1 MSELESVATKRPS
14 RAAPVQAKE
23 RIEFV
28 DILRGFALLG
38 VLLMNMYGLSG
49 QMAGYT
55 NPLPLPIVDRA
66 VVILVRFLV
75 EAKFYSM
82 FSFLFGWGMA
92 MQMMR
97 AEAKGAKFLPVF
109 LRRLFI
115 LLIIGVLHAILIW
128 DGDILTTYALLGFL
142 LLLFRK
148 RSGKALLVTA
158 VLVLLLSIV
167 LTVPGE
173 AMDTV
178 REWYE
183 NLTDFLRSSTY
194 SESLYA
200 TGTYKEVTRFRIQG
214 VLAGHSRFMYYFG
227 NIFGMFLLGLYV
239 GKRRI
244 FREIGQHL
252 PALRKVVWVFLVIGL
267 VFNAIFIST
276 ILWPQRVPAEYHRL
290 VRVGGRT
297 IGAPALML
305 FYVSAIILL
314 IQREDWYRRLSP
326 LANLGRSA
334 LSNYLL
340 QSVVCTLIFYN
351 YGLGL
356 YGEIGPPFALILTL
370 AIYWAQVRLSGWW
383 FERFQFG
390 PMEWVWRTL
399 TYGRRQP
406 LRREAAYDDRLS
418 TLWRRMRQIAARVD
432 PRIALAGTWV
442 VLLLWAA
449 ALVAWYVRLEEPPNI
464 QYPIS
469 NIQAQATAT
478 PIRAQA
484 DSQPEG
490 QPQVVA
496 TPVVQPVAYNPGSI
510 AASGDL
516 LALASTFSAESALAQ
531 IETLTGP
538 PYLGRYTGSP
548 EGWAAGDYIAE
559 QFASYGLQPA
569 GDDGSFFQSFPVFY
583 TALAEVPILVVE
595 GPDGT
600 VYDRYTLNKDFIA
613 FVRWYSGSGRA
624 NGGVVWANDCTH
636 DDFKPID
643 VVDKVALCRSDS
655 VPLMDAERNALEHGA
670 AGLMLLITD
679 PEQRPPDFGITYRE
693 IWIPEPIPVFRVYPS
708 VAEDLLL
715 GSGKSVEDL
724 STSFAPFPLS
734 TQARMEVTTTGPEA
748 CPSQGCQGRN
758 VLGVLPGRDPKYADE
773 IIIIGG
779 HYDHLGQTPDGTVWP
794 GANDDASGVAVM
806 LEIAR
811 SWHEQGYVPRR
822 TVLFAAWDAEEV
834 GLVGSTYY
842 VEHPRYP
849 LENAVAKIQLDMVG
863 AGGDTLEIDGGGG
876 LAEKLRSVAEALGI
890 ETESTQSGG
899 SDHVPFQRA
908 SIPAALLIWSFL
920 GETEPQWHRPGDVPA
935 TIELDKL
942 DAVGKIAE
950 ITTLGFTEGE
960 PAIGELLARRAT
972 AVEQGDLPAFLATS
986 LPDQEA
992 ADRFWFDD
1000 VQAFDAPRFEM
1011 QSTNVRLLGRTAT
1024 STVRMTLEYPVAGE
1038 RELEAKTFSLD
1049 TKFAHTEDGWRWAGP
1064 NLVWADQEPGFAL
1077 AYPPGEEKGLWQ
1089 LGQLAAERYA
1099 EIAELLGL
1107 PTESDAALMLFPRA
1121 QSLRVSTALSVSP
1134 GQDVWVSPG
1143 VVKLVYSE
1151 GISTGL
1157 QLADALAQLL
1167 LVEAGVTESAAPW
1180 LWQGLPLVLRA
1191 VGQESPDRALVEIHT
1206 EYLANLRKALDDD
1219 DEEEAV
1225 ALNDATAWAAV
1236 DYLRQRVGWQ
1246 GLGRFIT
1253 AFGQACRA
1261 GLCDSA
1267 DGMDLALSDTVQMDS
1282 SAFETAW
1289 QTHWRDELT
1298 TAQAN
1303 LDVVLTARTGA
1314 VLARDEAAF
1323 LNTVDP
1329 QVPNLMSEERH
1340 WLAGSTS
1347 LTSFSSTGEPLALLE
1362 DGSIL
1367 AEVTLEYRLAGSAS
1381 NFQPP
1386 TSNFQVL
1393 FTPSGEGY
1401 RWAGVPFEV
1410 RQSDRGSV
1418 LYSEGQA
1425 GQAWALLNE
1434 AETIYAQL
1442 AAELGV
1448 EQPDPLTIKLY
1459 ESDDVFRASVFP
1471 SFPLVDWAPAWTGEG
1486 ESVKLLWQRGAALA
1500 DYRPTLAVQLA
1511 RRLLYQLGVD
1521 AEWLIKGVSIYLS
1534 RNFDGGATERT
1545 ATENLYPLLR
1555 AAQKGTLRGL
1565 GAIPPDYRLSRD
1577 ELGLANAQAWD
1588 AVRYLVYTHGWET
1601 LIDLLHSQEGLGAA
1615 LQNTIGQTLPEFEAV
1630 WLESVAH
1637 GHTLPE
1643 WIEIAWAFDP
1653 EMANRHV
1660 EYLASPPLAGR
1671 QAGSPG
1677 AEAAAAYVADRFAEY
1692 GLVPVGDEATFL
1704 QHFPISYTT
1713 LLSTPRLEIMDEGGP
1728 NSEAF
1733 VYREDFLMPA
1743 NETGS
1748 GGTAADELIWIRDGD
1763 YQGMELDGK
1772 IALRSPI
1779 SSVGTEVARAVEH
1792 GASGLILVGEKGS
1805 KRRLLAKS
1813 PLPLEFSPENTIP
1826 VLELTRDG
1834 YSKLLERSQAVASH
1848 TQDSI
1853 SNSPPALP
1861 LGLEALIEI
1870 PLRTPETVETV
1881 NVLGLLPGS
1890 DPVLGQEVIVLG
1902 AHYDHVGDDPGRRYA
1917 GANDNASGVRVL
1929 LQMARLWHETGYR
1942 PKRSVLFA
1950 AWGAQEPGEL
1960 GSSYYVDNP
1969 VLPLDKTV
1977 AMLQLD
1983 AVGGGGGYY
1992 LEARGEWEQDG
2003 LLLFSMMATEDL
2015 IDGRLAI
2022 RGQSG
2027 ESDQAPFH
2035 EAGLPILLV
2044 AWRGASED
2052 NWPVEIADEVDPY
2065 RLGVTGRMVTLA
2077 LMSIA
2082 R

>member
-1 MSELESVATKRPS
+1 MSELESIATKRPP
-14 RAAPVQAKE
+14 RATPVRGKE

-38 VLLMNMYGLSG
+38 VLLINMYAFSG
-49 QMAGYT
+49 QMDGYT
-55 NPLPLPIVDRA
+55 NPLPLPLVDRA
-66 VVILVRFLV
+66 VVVLVRFLV

-92 MQMMR
+92 MQMTR
-97 AEAKGAKFLPVF
+97 AEARGTKFLPVF

-115 LLIIGVLHAILIW
+115 LLIIGVLHSILIW
-128 DGDILTTYALLGFL
+128 DGDILTTYALFGFL

-148 RSGKALLVTA
+148 RSGKVLLVAA

-167 LTVPGE
+167 LTAPGE
-173 AMDTV
+173 AMDAF
-178 REWYE
+178 REWYY
-183 NLTDFLRSSTY
+183 NLTDFLRSDAHP
-194 SESLYA
+194 ESLYA
-200 TGTYKEVTRFRIQG
+200 TGTYRQVTQLRIQDFFTG
-214 VLAGHSRFMYYFG
+214 LSQVIYYFG

-244 FREIGQHL
+244 FQEIRRHL
-252 PALRKVVWVFLVIGL
+252 PTLRKVVWICLALGL
-267 VFNAIFIST
+267 VFNAIFISV
-276 ILWPQRVPAEYHRL
+276 IVWPRRVPPEYRYL

-305 FYVSAIILL
+305 FYVTGIILL
-314 IQREDWYRRLSP
+314 VQREKWYHRLAP

-340 QSVVCTLIFYN
+340 QSVVCTLIFYH

-356 YGEIGPPFALILTL
+356 YGEISPPLALLLTL

-399 TYGRRQP
+399 TYGRLQP
-406 LRREAAYDDRLS
+406 LRREAAHDGWGS
-418 TLWRRMRQIAARVD
+418 VFWRKARQIAARVD
-432 PRIALAGTWV
+432 PRIALASTWV
-442 VLLLWAA
+442 VLLIWAG
-449 ALVAWYVRLEEPPNI
+449 ALVVWRFRLEEASNTQSPV
-464 QYPIS
+464 S
-469 NIQAQATAT
+469 NIQVQVTAT
-478 PIRAQA
+478 PIPAQQ
-484 DSQPEG
+484 DNQPEE
-490 QPQVVA
+490 QAHVVA
-496 TPVVQPVAYNPGSI
+496 TPVVQPVAHNPGPI

-559 QFASYGLQPA
+559 QFASCGLQPA
-569 GDDGSFFQSFPVFY
+569 GDDGTFFQPFPVFY
-583 TALAEVPILVVE
+583 TALAEVPVLAVE

-600 VYDRYTLNKDFIA
+600 VYDDYALNTDFSAIL
-613 FVRWYSGSGRA
+613 RWYSGSGTA
-624 NGGVVWANDCTH
+624 SGEVVWANDCTH
-636 DDFKPID
+636 GDFNPVE
-643 VVDKVALCRSDS
+643 VVGKVVLCRADS

-670 AGLMLLITD
+670 AGLLLLTD
-679 PEQRPPDFGITYRE
+679 PEQHPPDFGNTHRE
-693 IWIPEPIPVFRVYPS
+693 VWVPDPIPVFRIYPT
-708 VAEDLLL
+708 VADELLL

-734 TQARMEVTTTGPEA
+734 TQARMEVTTTGPET

-758 VLGVLPGRDPKYADE
+758 VLGVLPGRDPEYADQV
-773 IIIIGG
+773 IIVGG
-779 HYDHLGQTPDGTVWP
+779 HYDHLGQTPDGTVWG
-794 GANDDASGVAVM
+794 GANDNASGVAVL
-806 LEIAR
+806 LEVAR

-822 TVLFAAWDAEEV
+822 TVLFAAWDGEEE
-834 GLVGSTYY
+834 GLWGSSYY

-849 LENAVAKIQLDMVG
+849 LENTVAKIQLDMVG
-863 AGGDTLEIDGGGG
+863 AGGDRLLIDGGGELG
-876 LAEKLRSVAEALGI
+876 EQLESVAEALGI
-890 ETESTQSGG
+890 ETESTNSGR
-899 SDHVPFQRA
+899 SDHAPFLGAGVQA
-908 SIPAALLIWSFL
+908 DLLIWYY
-920 GETEPQWHRPGDVPA
+920 GDDAEPQYHRPGDTPEI
-935 TIELDKL
+935 IELDKL
-942 DAVGKIAE
+942 DAVGKIVGITALGLAE
-950 ITTLGFTEGE
+950 AE
-960 PAIGELLARRAT
+960 PAISDLLARRAA
-972 AVEQGDLPAFLATS
+972 AVERGDLETFLATS

-1000 VQAFDAPRFEM
+1000 AQTFSVSRFEM
-1011 QSTNVRLLGRTAT
+1011 EASDVRVLGRTAT
-1024 STVRMTLEYPVAGE
+1024 ATVRMTLEYTVEGQKEPEVKAPS
-1038 RELEAKTFSLD
+1038 LEVQFV
-1049 TKFAHTEDGWRWAGP
+1049 HGGDGWRWAGP
-1064 NLVWADQEPGFAL
+1064 NLVWAGQGTGFAV
-1077 AYPPGEEKGLWQ
+1077 AYPPEKEDLDG

-1099 EIAELLGL
+1099 ETAELLGL
-1107 PTESDAALMLFPRA
+1107 PTEPDAALMLFSRFE
-1121 QSLRVSTALSVSP
+1121 SLRVSTALSLSP
-1134 GQDVWVSPG
+1134 GRSVWVGPG

-1151 GISTGL
+1151 EITASL
-1157 QLADALAQLL
+1157 QLDDALAQLVL
-1167 LVEAGVTESAAPW
+1167 AEAGVTEAAAPW
-1180 LWQGLPLVLRA
+1180 LWQGLPLALRA
-1191 VGQESPDRALVEIHT
+1191 RTDPVETHT
-1206 EYLANLRKALDDD
+1206 EYLPRLRRALDG
-1219 DEEEAV
+1219 EETTP
-1225 ALNDATAWAAV
+1225 LNEATAWAAV
-1236 DYLRQRVGWQ
+1236 DYLRQRIGWP

-1267 DGMDLALSDTVQMDS
+1267 DGINLALSDVAQMDS

-1289 QTHWRDELT
+1289 QGHWRDELA
-1298 TAQAN
+1298 TAQAS
-1303 LDVVLTARTGA
+1303 LDA
-1314 VLARDEAAF
+1314 VLAARAEAVLAGDEAAF

-1329 QVPNLMSEERH
+1329 QVPNLMAEEQH
-1340 WLAGSTS
+1340 WLAGSAS
-1347 LTSFSSTGEPLALLE
+1347 LTSFSLTGEPLALLE

-1367 AEVTLEYRLAGSAS
+1367 AEVTQKYRLAGSAS
-1381 NFQPP
+1381 NLQLP

-1393 FTPSGEGY
+1393 FAPSGEGY
-1401 RWAGVPFEV
+1401 RWAGVPFEA
-1410 RQSDRGSV
+1410 RQSERGSV
-1418 LYSEGQA
+1418 LYPEGQDEL
-1425 GQAWALLNE
+1425 AWALLNE

-1471 SFPLVDWAPAWTGEG
+1471 SFPLIDWSPAWTGEG
-1486 ESVKLLWQRGAALA
+1486 ESVKLRWQRDATLT

-1521 AEWLIKGVSIYLS
+1521 AEWLVKGVSAYLA
-1534 RNFDGGATERT
+1534 RDFDGGVTEQA

-1555 AAQKGTLRGL
+1555 AAQKETLRDL
-1565 GAIPPDYRLSRD
+1565 GTMPPDYRLSRD
-1577 ELGLANAQAWD
+1577 EFGLVNAQAWD
-1588 AVRYLVYTHGWET
+1588 AVRYLVYTYGWDA
-1601 LIDLLHSQEGLGAA
+1601 LIDLLHSRDVSLPD
-1615 LQNTIGQTLPEFEAV
+1615 TIGQTLPEFEAA

-1637 GHTLPE
+1637 GHILPE

-1660 EYLASPPLAGR
+1660 EVLASPQLAGR
-1671 QAGSPG
+1671 QAGSSG

-1692 GLVPVGDEATFL
+1692 GLVPVGDETTFL

-1713 LLSTPRLEIMDEGGP
+1713 LLSVPRLEIRDENGRTL
-1728 NSEAF
+1728 EIFA
-1733 VYREDFLMPA
+1733 YREDFLTVVS
-1743 NETGS
+1743 ETGS
-1748 GGTAADELIWIRDGD
+1748 DGAAAGELIWIHQDSD

-1772 IALRSPI
+1772 IVLRD
-1779 SSVGTEVARAVEH
+1779 SVDSVDAEAAQAAEH
-1792 GASGLILVGEKGS
+1792 GAGGLILLGRKESRKE
-1805 KRRLLAKS
+1805 LLAKA
-1813 PLPLEFSPENTIP
+1813 PLKSSSGTAIP
-1826 VLELTRDG
+1826 VLELASEG
-1834 YSKLLERSQAVASH
+1834 SLKLLEMVGH
-1848 TQDSI
+1848 TRESI
-1853 SNSPPALP
+1853 LDSPPALP
-1861 LGLEALIEI
+1861 LGLTARMEI
-1870 PLRTPETVETV
+1870 PLSTPETVETA

-1890 DPVLGQEVIVLG
+1890 DAVLGQEVIILG
-1902 AHYDHVGDDPGRRYA
+1902 AHYDHVGDDPDRRYA
-1917 GANDNASGVRVL
+1917 GASDDASGVGVL
-1929 LQMARLWHETGYR
+1929 LEMARLWQETGYR
-1942 PKRSVLFA
+1942 PQRSVLFA
-1950 AWGAQEPGEL
+1950 AWGAQEPGQL
-1960 GSSYYVDNP
+1960 GSSYYVENP

-1983 AVGGGGGYY
+1983 AVGGGSGYY
-1992 LEARGEWEQDG
+1992 LEARGEWGQDG

-2015 IDGRLAI
+2015 IDGRLAL

-2035 EAGLPILLV
+2035 EAGLPTLLV

-2077 LMSIA
+2077 LMSVA

>member
-1 MSELESVATKRPS
+1 MSELESVATKRS
-14 RAAPVQAKE
+14 LRATPVQAKE

-38 VLLMNMYGLSG
+38 VLLMNMYGFSG
-49 QMAGYT
+49 QGDVYQAPQTASG
-55 NPLPLPIVDRA
+55 IDRA
-66 VVILVRFLV
+66 VVVLVRFLV

-92 MQMMR
+92 IQMMR

-128 DGDILTTYALLGFL
+128 DGDILTTYALFGFL

-158 VLVLLLSIV
+158 VLVLSLSIV

-173 AMDTV
+173 TMDTV
-178 REWYE
+178 REWYA
-183 NLTDFLRSSTY
+183 NLTDFLRSDTY

-200 TGTYKEVTRFRIQG
+200 TGTYKEVTRFRIQDS
-214 VLAGHSRFMYYFG
+214 LAGHSQLIYYFG

-244 FREIGQHL
+244 FREIHQHL
-252 PALRKVVWVFLVIGL
+252 PALRKAVWVFLGIGL
-267 VFNAIFIST
+267 IFNAIFIST

-314 IQREDWYRRLSP
+314 IQREDWYRRLAP

-356 YGEIGPPFALILTL
+356 YGEIGPPLALILTL

-406 LRREAAYDDRLS
+406 LRREATQDGRLLV
-418 TLWRRMRQIAARVD
+418 LWRKARQIVARVD
-432 PRIALAGTWV
+432 PKIALVGAWV
-442 VLLLWAA
+442 VLLLWAG
-449 ALVAWYVRLEEPPNI
+449 ALVTWRFRLEETSNTRD
-464 QYPIS
+464 PIS
-469 NIQAQATAT
+469 NIQKTPLSVAKATAT
-478 PIRAQA
+478 PILAQV
-484 DSQPEG
+484 DSQTEE

-531 IETLTGP
+531 IEALTGP

-569 GDDGSFFQSFPVFY
+569 GDDGAFFQSFPVFY
-583 TALAEVPILVVE
+583 TSLAELPILTVE
-595 GPDGT
+595 GPDGAI
-600 VYDRYTLNKDFIA
+600 YDHYTLNEDFIA
-613 FVRWYSGSGRA
+613 FVRWYSGSGTA

-636 DDFKPID
+636 DDFNPID
-643 VVDKVALCRSDS
+643 VVDKVVLCRSDS

-679 PEQRPPDFGITYRE
+679 PERRSPDFGITHRE
-693 IWIPEPIPVFRVYPS
+693 IWIPEPIPVFRIYPS
-708 VAEDLLL
+708 VADELLL

-724 STSFAPFPLS
+724 STSFAPFSLS

-758 VLGVLPGRDPKYADE
+758 VLGVLPGRDPKYADQV
-773 IIIIGG
+773 IIIGG

-794 GANDDASGVAVM
+794 GANDDASGVAVL

-811 SWHEQGYVPRR
+811 SWHEQGYVPRH

-834 GLVGSTYY
+834 GLVGSSYY

-849 LENAVAKIQLDMVG
+849 LENTMVKIQLDMVG

-890 ETESTQSGG
+890 ETESTHSGG
-899 SDHVPFQRA
+899 SDHVPFQGAR
-908 SIPAALLIWSFL
+908 IPAALLIWSFL
-920 GETEPQWHRPGDVPA
+920 GETEPQWHRPGDVPE

-942 DAVGKIAE
+942 DAVGKITVL
-950 ITTLGFTEGE
+950 TTLGFTEAE
-960 PAIGELLARRAT
+960 PAVNELLARRAV

-992 ADRFWFDD
+992 AERFWFDD
-1000 VQAFDAPRFEM
+1000 AQTFAAIRFEM
-1011 QSTNVRLLGRTAT
+1011 QATNVRALGRTAT
-1024 STVRMTLEYPVAGE
+1024 ATVRMTLEYPVVGE
-1038 RELEAKTFSLD
+1038 VEPEVKTSSLD
-1049 TKFAHTEDGWRWAGP
+1049 AEFVHTENGWQWAGP
-1064 NLVWADQEPGFAL
+1064 GLIWLDQGPGFAL
-1077 AYPPGEEKGLWQ
+1077 AYPPDKERGLWQ
-1089 LGQLAAERYA
+1089 LSQLATGKYA
-1099 EIAELLGL
+1099 DIAQLLGL
-1107 PTESDAALMLFPRA
+1107 PAEPDATLMLFSRFE
-1121 QSLRVSTALSVSP
+1121 SLRVSTALSLSP
-1134 GQDVWVSPG
+1134 GRGVWIGPG

-1151 GISTGL
+1151 GIGDST
-1157 QLADALAQLL
+1157 QLDDALAQLL
-1167 LVEAGVTESAAPW
+1167 LAEAGLTETAAPW
-1180 LWQGLPLVLRA
+1180 LWQGLPLALRA
-1191 VGQESPDRALVEIHT
+1191 RTDLVETHM
-1206 EYLANLRKALDDD
+1206 EYLPGLRKALDDD
-1219 DEEEAV
+1219 EEDDTV
-1225 ALNDATAWAAV
+1225 ALNDATAWASV
-1236 DYLRQRVGWQ
+1236 DYLRQQIGWQ
-1246 GLGRFIT
+1246 GLGTFIT

-1261 GLCDSA
+1261 GLCESA
-1267 DGMDLALSDTVQMDS
+1267 DGMNLALSDTVQMDS
-1282 SAFETAW
+1282 ATFETAW
-1289 QTHWRDELT
+1289 QTHWRDGLA

-1303 LDVVLTARTGA
+1303 LDGVLTARTEA
-1314 VLARDEAAF
+1314 VLARDEAKF
-1323 LNTVDP
+1323 LNTVDL
-1329 QVPNLMSEERH
+1329 QVPSLMAEEQH
-1340 WLAGSTS
+1340 WLAGSGS

-1367 AEVTLEYRLAGSAS
+1367 AEVTMEYRRTESSSDLR
-1381 NFQPP
+1381 FP
-1386 TSNFQVL
+1386 TSHFQVL
-1393 FTPSGEGY
+1393 FTLNSEGY
-1401 RWAGVPFEV
+1401 RWAGVPFEA

-1418 LYSEGQA
+1418 LYSEGQE
-1425 GQAWALLNE
+1425 GPAWTLLNE
-1434 AETIYAQL
+1434 AETIYVQL
-1442 AAELGV
+1442 AADLGV

-1459 ESDDVFRASVFP
+1459 ESDDVFRASIFP
-1471 SFPLVDWAPAWTGEG
+1471 SFPLVDWVPAWTGEG
-1486 ESVKLLWQRGAALA
+1486 ESVKLRWQRGDSLT
-1500 DYRPTLAVQLA
+1500 DHRPTLAMQLA

-1521 AEWLIKGVSIYLS
+1521 SEWLVKGLSIYLS
-1534 RNFDGGATERT
+1534 RNFDGGVTEQA

-1555 AAQKGTLRGL
+1555 AAQKGTVRGL
-1565 GAIPPDYRLSRD
+1565 GTIPPDYRLSRD

-1588 AVRYLVYTHGWET
+1588 AARYLVYTHGWDA
-1601 LIDLLHSQEGLGAA
+1601 LIDLLYSQERLGAA
-1615 LQNTIGQTLPEFEAV
+1615 LQNAIGQTLSEFEAA
-1630 WLESVAH
+1630 WLESVVQ

-1643 WIEIAWAFDP
+1643 WIEVAWVFDP
-1653 EMANRHV
+1653 EMANQHV
-1660 EYLASPPLAGR
+1660 EYLASPLLAGR

-1677 AEAAAAYVADRFAEY
+1677 SEAAAAYIADRFAEY
-1692 GLVPVGDEATFL
+1692 GLVPVEEEDGEATFL

-1713 LLSTPRLEIMDEGGP
+1713 LLSVPRLEIMDEDGQTLD
-1728 NSEAF
+1728 AF
-1733 VYREDFLMPA
+1733 AYREGFLTLL
-1743 NETGS
+1743 NEAGS
-1748 GGTAADELIWIRDGD
+1748 GGTAEGELIWIQDGD
-1763 YQGMELDGK
+1763 YEGMELDGK
-1772 IALRSPI
+1772 IVLRPPI
-1779 SSVGTEVARAVEH
+1779 SSIGVEVAQAAEH
-1792 GASGLILVGEKGS
+1792 GAGGFILLGKKESRKQ
-1805 KRRLLAKS
+1805 LLAKA
-1813 PLPLEFSPENTIP
+1813 PLKSSSGTAIP
-1826 VLELTRDG
+1826 VLELASEG
-1834 YSKLLERSQAVASH
+1834 SLKLLEMVGH
-1848 TQDSI
+1848 TRESI
-1853 SNSPPALP
+1853 LDSPPALL
-1861 LGLEALIEI
+1861 LGLKARLEI
-1870 PLRTPETVETV
+1870 PLSTPETVETA

-1890 DPVLGQEVIVLG
+1890 DPVLGQEVIILG
-1902 AHYDHVGDDPGRRYA
+1902 AHYDHVGDDPGRRFA
-1917 GANDNASGVRVL
+1917 GANDNASGVGVL
-1929 LQMARLWHETGYR
+1929 LEMARLWHETGYR

-1977 AMLQLD
+1977 TMLQLD

-2003 LLLFSMMATEDL
+2003 VLLFSMMATEDL
-2015 IDGRLAI
+2015 IDGRLAL

-2027 ESDQAPFH
+2027 ESDQVPFH
-2035 EAGLPILLV
+2035 KAGLPTLLIT
-2044 AWRGASED
+2044 WRGGSED

-2077 LMSIA
+2077 LMSMA